1 MEEAR
6 RVLARL
12 ERIEALQREAAL
24 PADLLAEVRALL
36 HEAEAWVRAESDV
49 PESALRSVA
58 LGREMLGF
66 SSRTLL
72 A

>member
-12 ERIEALQREAAL
+12 ERIDALECS
-24 PADLLAEVRALL
+24 LLEELRALL
-36 HEAEAWVRAESDV
+36 YEAEDWVRAERDV
-49 PESALRSVA
+49 PESAVDAVA
-58 LGREMLGF
+58 RGREMLQGT
-66 SSRTLL
+66 SRTLL